1 MELALARPPQTQGDA
16 MALAYDYATYCLD
29 GMSLYDADD
38 VPDLA
43 ARLIDAEVLR
53 PWWD

>member
-1 MELALARPPQTQGDA
+1 

-29 GMSLYDADD
+29 GMSPYDADD

-43 ARLIDAEVLR
+43 ACLIDAEVVRL
-53 PWWD
+53 WWD